1 MNYKL
6 KSALLSVTILG
17 SLSVGITSSIDAF
30 SASATYTPI
39 TGNFAKSA
47 EIDFNKIMIEIYD
60 PLTDE
65 PTGEYAVYHA
75 PHNHEFS
82 PQPGYKSGNFT
93 FDVLPGFRDIRIAPQ
108 SFDALGHT
116 RTVDVVTIIPQDDGC
131 STCQNQLTIPV
142 CVAGQIG
149 TSLTSGLSRDTYIPA
164 YSEQQ
169 ETLCVPSVLLEK
181 WAVLPGGINKRLPP
195 DCYKMTLDTATTQTG
210 ILKIKKNV
218 KITCPTP

>member
-1 MNYKL
+1 MNKKF
-6 KSALLSVTILG
+6 KSIAI
-17 SLSVGITSSIDAF
+17 
-30 SASATYTPI
+30 SASLFAVVGLGPNAWSATAIYTPV
-39 TGNFAKSA
+39 TGNLTKSA

-60 PLTDE
+60 PLTDD

-75 PHNHEFS
+75 PHNNEFS

-93 FDVLPGFRDIRIAPQ
+93 FDVLPGFRDVRIAPQ

-116 RTVDVVTIIPQDDGC
+116 RTVDVVTIVPQDNDC
-131 STCQNQLTIPV
+131 SVCQTQLTVPV

-149 TSLTSGLSRDTYIPA
+149 TSLTTGLSRDTYIPA

-169 ETLCVPSVLLEK
+169 ETLCIPSVLLEK
-181 WAVLPGGINKRLPP
+181 WAVLPGGINKPLSP
-195 DCYKMTLDTATTQTG
+195 DCYKMALDTATTQAG
-210 ILKIKKNV
+210 ILKIKKKV

>member
-1 MNYKL
+1 MNNKL
-6 KSALLSVTILG
+6 KSIAISASLFAVVGLG
-17 SLSVGITSSIDAF
+17 SNAW
-30 SASATYTPI
+30 SATAIYTPI
-39 TGNFAKSA
+39 TGNLAKSA

-60 PLTDE
+60 PLTDD

-75 PHNHEFS
+75 PHNNEFS

-93 FDVLPGFRDIRIAPQ
+93 FDVLPGFRDIRIAAQ

-116 RTVDVVTIIPQDDGC
+116 RTVDVVTIVPQDNDC
-131 STCQNQLTIPV
+131 SRCQTQLSVPV

-149 TSLTSGLSRDTYIPA
+149 TSLTAGLSRDTYIPA

-169 ETLCVPSVLLEK
+169 ETLCIPSVLLEK
-181 WAVLPGGINKRLPP
+181 WAVLPGGINKRLPS
-195 DCYKMTLDTATTQTG
+195 DCYKMALDTATTQGG
-210 ILKIKKNV
+210 ILKIKKKV